1 MLEKNRIFSLVLKK
15 ITEREFKT
23 FFRAIALARSSVM
36 RVDSRS
42 RIDFTVSYS
51 NLCAGFS
58 SKRGCERV
66 VVFKS
71 THVSPGVRPLM
82 ELMS

>member
-1 MLEKNRIFSLVLKK
+1 MLEKNRIFSLVFKK

-42 RIDFTVSYS
+42 RIDFTVVTQTCVPVFFQREDVKELLFS
-51 NLCAGFS
+51 NLH
-58 SKRGCERV
+58 
-66 VVFKS
+66 
-71 THVSPGVRPLM
+71 T
-82 ELMS
+82 